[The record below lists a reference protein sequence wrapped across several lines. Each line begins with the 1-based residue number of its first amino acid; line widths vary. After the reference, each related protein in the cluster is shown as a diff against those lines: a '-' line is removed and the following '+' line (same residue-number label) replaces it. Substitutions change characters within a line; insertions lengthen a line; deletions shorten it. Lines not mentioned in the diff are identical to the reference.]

1 MHKLRDSNY
10 GHPLGAPS
18 KGKVSEMLPAF
29 LTMTMHCNQDRA
41 QNPSEHLKGYFLYC
55 PVTQNVTLKTIQIMH
70 LVRSSVL

>member
-41 QNPSEHLKGYFLYC
+41 QNPSEHLKGYGAVHKRRRQGLGGEGSA
-55 PVTQNVTLKTIQIMH
+55 N
-70 LVRSSVL
+70 